1 MQKKNGLILTL
12 SRHLISYGELSCG
25 PWCILMVWME
35 NEWNT
40 CILKIA
46 DSDANENFHATP
58 AHIVFGETGHFPLYS
73 LIYCGFISD
82 CTNLLPCPRKTK
94 ICIEQIFIP
103 PILWWK
109 CVLNSWLDCIQ
120 KLFDSCVRQTQGFNV
135 NIKWITKSGDR
146 NNSSTESLSNYLK
159 TLSRS

>member
-1 MQKKNGLILTL
+1 MIKITKCKWKLP
-12 SRHLISYGELSCG
+12 RHTSPYC
-25 PWCILMVWME
+25 VW
-35 NEWNT
+35 WNR
-40 CILKIA
+40 
-46 DSDANENFHATP
+46 SFSTP

-120 KLFDSCVRQTQGFNV
+120 KLFDSCVQQTQGFNV
-135 NIKWITKSGDR
+135 NIKLITKLF
-146 NNSSTESLSNYLK
+146 NSCLVIEIILLQNL
-159 TLSRS
+159 